1 MTKRKELIVEKY
13 CILKKKLH
21 KFLDC
26 DILPDIKYVDVCD
39 IVFIIT
45 YRFLGKRI
53 ETKEE
58 YEKIIIEMIRYG

>member
-13 CILKKKLH
+13 CILEKELL

-26 DILPDIKYVDVCD
+26 DILPNIEDVDVCD

-45 YRFLGKRI
+45 YQFLGI

-58 YEKIIIEMIRYG
+58 YEKKIIEMIRYG

>member
-13 CILKKKLH
+13 CISEKELL

-26 DILPDIKYVDVCD
+26 DILPDIEDVDVCD

-45 YRFLGKRI
+45 YQILGI

-58 YEKIIIEMIRYG
+58 YEKKIIEMIRYG

>member
-1 MTKRKELIVEKY
+1 MTKRKDLIVEKY
-13 CILKKKLH
+13 CILEKELH

-26 DILPDIKYVDVCD
+26 DTLPDIEDVDICD

-45 YRFLGKRI
+45 YQFLGI

-58 YEKIIIEMIRYG
+58 YKKIIIEMIRYG

>member
-1 MTKRKELIVEKY
+1 MTKRKEIIVEKY
-13 CILKKKLH
+13 FILEKEFL

-26 DILPDIKYVDVCD
+26 DILPDIEDVDVCD

-45 YRFLGKRI
+45 YQFLGI

-58 YEKIIIEMIRYG
+58 YEKITIEMIIYG

>member
-1 MTKRKELIVEKY
+1 MTKRKEIIVEKY
-13 CILKKKLH
+13 FIFEKELV

-26 DILPDIKYVDVCD
+26 DILPDIKDVDVCD

-45 YRFLGKRI
+45 HQFLGK
-53 ETKEE
+53 ETKEK

>member
-26 DILPDIKYVDVCD
+26 DILPDIEDVDVCD

-45 YRFLGKRI
+45 YQFLGI

-58 YEKIIIEMIRYG
+58 YEKIMIETIRYG

>member
-1 MTKRKELIVEKY
+1 MTKRKEIIVEKY
-13 CILKKKLH
+13 FILEKEFL

-26 DILPDIKYVDVCD
+26 DILPDIEDVDVCD

-45 YRFLGKRI
+45 YQFLGR

-58 YEKIIIEMIRYG
+58 YEKKIIEMIGYG

>member
-13 CILKKKLH
+13 FILEKESV

-26 DILPDIKYVDVCD
+26 DILPDIKDVDVCD

-45 YRFLGKRI
+45 YQFLGI

-58 YEKIIIEMIRYG
+58 YEKIIIDMIRYG

>member
-1 MTKRKELIVEKY
+1 MYLEKEL
-13 CILKKKLH
+13 L

-26 DILPDIKYVDVCD
+26 DILPDIEDVDVCD